1 MKGRKERDNDMQRY
15 NRTCERLVI
24 HADIEENDTKN
35 GRGSDKRIQMHDR
48 IRIKVHGGDLF
59 EPLDNA

>member
-1 MKGRKERDNDMQRY
+1 MKEKKERDNDMQRY

-35 GRGSDKRIQMHDR
+35 GSDRRIQMHDR

-59 EPLDNA
+59 GPLDNA